1 MTTQTVMKLQARL
14 VALML
19 AVFLLP
25 LGAVHAGS
33 AAEIDAS
40 VDAELSRFK
49 KEVKGA
55 NDYRVAATGTKF
67 TPLKK

>member
-1 MTTQTVMKLQARL
+1 MITQTVMKLQARL

-33 AAEIDAS
+33 AAEIDAG
-40 VDAELSRFK
+40 VDAALSR
-49 KEVKGA
+49 
-55 NDYRVAATGTKF
+55 
-67 TPLKK
+67 LKKR